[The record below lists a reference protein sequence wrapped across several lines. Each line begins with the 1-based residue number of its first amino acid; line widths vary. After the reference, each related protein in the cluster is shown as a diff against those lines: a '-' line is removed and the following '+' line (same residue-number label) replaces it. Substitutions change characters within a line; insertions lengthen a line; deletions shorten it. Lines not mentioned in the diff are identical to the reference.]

1 MTGLTQ
7 FMHVELSAVVRLGD
21 LMFAAAQVDRVI

>member
-7 FMHVELSAVVRLGD
+7 FMHVELSAVVGLSD
-21 LMFAAAQVDRVI
+21 LMSAAAQVDWVI